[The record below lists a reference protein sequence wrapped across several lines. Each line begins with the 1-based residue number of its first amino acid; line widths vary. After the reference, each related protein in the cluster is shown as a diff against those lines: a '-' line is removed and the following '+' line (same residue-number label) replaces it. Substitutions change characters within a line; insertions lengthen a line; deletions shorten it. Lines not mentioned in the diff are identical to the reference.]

1 MATGPRVDYS
11 RSQKVLMAE
20 PIETTM
26 SVENPSY
33 SNISELQPELL
44 NISTTNPYQLDFLV
58 CKVCKNFAI
67 APRQCCVCKYLTCN
81 ECSKDIVGD
90 ICPNCAENGIVQGVL
105 GEPNVIE
112 ADAAALAEKVS
123 FICPYNCG
131 KRNLKF

>member
-81 ECSKDIVGD
+81 ECANDRKYNVHHCVQCRKWGYRHGKLGL
-90 ICPNCAENGIVQGVL
+90 PNEVEGM
-105 GEPNVIE
+105 
-112 ADAAALAEKVS
+112 
-123 FICPYNCG
+123 
-131 KRNLKF
+131 